1 MHSSNGQP
9 VTLPP
14 DPLWYKDAILYE
26 LHVRAFNDADGDGIG
41 DFQGLTQKLDYLQ
54 DLGVT
59 ALWLLPFYPSPL
71 RDDGY
76 DTADYTEIN
85 PIYGSLR
92 DFRIFLR
99 EAHER
104 GLRVI
109 TELVI
114 NHTSDQHH
122 WFQRSRRAR
131 PGSSWR
137 DFYVWSDTP
146 NKYQDARIIFKD
158 FEPSNWTFDR
168 EAQAY
173 YWHRFYSH
181 QPDLN
186 FDNPRVRRAVFQ
198 VMDRWLDMGVDGF
211 RLDAIPYLFEREG
224 TNCENLPETHAFLR
238 ELRRHIDER
247 FSDRLLLAEANQ
259 WPEDAIAYFGEGNEC
274 HTAFHFPL
282 MPRLFMATQMEDRFP
297 IVDILQQTPAI
308 PANCQWALF
317 LRNHDELTLEMV
329 TDEERDYMYRVYAHD
344 RQARINL
351 GIRRRLAPL
360 LGNNR
365 RKIELMHGLLF
376 SLPGTPVLYYGD
388 EIGMGDNIYLG
399 DRNGVRTPMQ
409 WSPDRN
415 AGFSRANSQR
425 LYLPPI
431 IDAEYHF
438 QSVNVET
445 QRLNPESLWWW
456 TKRLIAL
463 RQRHPVFGRG
473 TLEFL
478 FPENPKVLA
487 FIRSDGKEDVLV
499 VANLSRF
506 AQCTAIDLSRFDGQ
520 LPIEMFGRTPFAP
533 ITKAPYF
540 LTLSPHAFYWFALEK
555 QTTGDGAVIAPAVEL
570 PLLRTEREWTD
581 VFRGRAKTRLEAV
594 LRESIRSRRW
604 FGGKARPIQNVSM
617 VDSIEIDPPNGQSR
631 LPHREGVPQESAPP
645 SSPPALEA
653 KDDQRYFRGAKGDKS
668 GAATILAVLRVDYVA
683 GEPETYILPIGY
695 AAGDAAA
702 DVSSKSPQAP
712 LCRLQVADQ
721 PEPGMLF
728 DALWQNDFT
737 ASLLDA
743 MQRRRRFKGHSGE
756 LIARSTKILRKLSG
770 VLSPPPPATVLKGE
784 QSNSSLAYGDQLIF
798 KLFRRVEAGIN
809 PDLEVG
815 RFLTDETSFMHV
827 PPVAGSLEYRVGHEE
842 PLILGILSGFVPNQG
857 TAWQYTLETLAR
869 YFERAT
875 VEPVDDDA
883 DESQLSQSLLDLAGQ
898 EIPQSATE
906 RLGAYRQSAELLGQR
921 TAELHLALGGN
932 TSLPDF
938 APEPFSQLYQRSL
951 YQSMRKLMS
960 QTMALLRRRVSSLSE
975 SMQAEAKSLLN
986 READLGRCLHSI
998 MSRRIHSRRQ
1008 RIHGD
1013 YHLGQVLYTGND
1025 FVIIDFEGEPAR
1037 SLGERRM
1044 KRSPI
1049 RDVAG
1054 MIRSFHYA
1062 AYSAYF
1068 RHLEEMPERRQ
1079 PLRDAARH
1087 WYLWASVAFLK
1098 RYLEVA
1104 GGAAFMPPTSEE
1116 LKVLL
1121 NAMLLEKSVYELSY
1135 ELNNRPDW
1143 VEVPLLGI
1151 HELLDATQCAAG
1163 KPETKQE
1170 ATSP

>member
-1 MHSSNGQP
+1 MHSHNGQL
-9 VTLPP
+9 VTLPS
-14 DPLWYKDAILYE
+14 DPLWYKDAIIYE
-26 LHVRAFNDADGDGIG
+26 LHVRAFYDHDGDGIG
-41 DFQGLTQKLDYLQ
+41 DFQGLTEKLDYLQ

-85 PIYGSLR
+85 PIYGSMR
-92 DFRIFLR
+92 DFRAFLR
-99 EAHER
+99 GAHER

-137 DFYVWSDTP
+137 DFYVWTDTP

-238 ELRRHIDER
+238 ELRKHIDDR

-415 AGFSRANSQR
+415 AGFSKANSQR
-425 LYLPPI
+425 LFLPPI

-445 QRLNPESLWWW
+445 QRLNPESLLWW

-478 FPENPKVLA
+478 FPDNAKVLA
-487 FIRSDGKEDVLV
+487 FVRSDGKEDVLV

-520 LPIEMFGRTPFAP
+520 LPVEMFGRTPFAP
-533 ITKAPYF
+533 ISKSPYY
-540 LTLSPHAFYWFALEK
+540 LTLSPHAFYWFAIEK
-555 QTTGDGAVIAPAVEL
+555 QTAGDGAVIAPAAEL
-570 PLLRTEREWTD
+570 PLVRVEREWTD
-581 VFRGRAKTRLEAV
+581 VFRGRAKTRLEAL

-604 FGGKARPIQNVSM
+604 FGGKSRPIQNLLI
-617 VDSIEIDPPNGQSR
+617 VDSIDIDPP
-631 LPHREGVPQESAPP
+631 EGHQP
-645 SSPPALEA
+645 
-653 KDDQRYFRGAKGDKS
+653 
-668 GAATILAVLRVDYVA
+668 TILAVLRVDYA
-683 GEPETYILPIGY
+683 TGEPETYILPIGY
-695 AAGDAAA
+695 VSADAAA
-702 DVSSKSPQAP
+702 ELQSKSPQAP
-712 LCRLQVADQ
+712 LCRLQLSDQ
-721 PEPGMLF
+721 AEPGVLY
-728 DALWQNDFT
+728 DALWHNDFP

-743 MQRRRRFKGHSGE
+743 IQRRRRFRGRTGE
-756 LIARSTKILRKLSG
+756 LIARSTKILRRMAGL
-770 VLSPPPPATVLKGE
+770 LSPPPPTTVLKGE

-815 RFLTDETSFMHV
+815 RFLTQETSFMHV
-827 PPVAGSLEYRVGHEE
+827 PPVAGSLEYRVGQEE
-842 PLILGILSGFVPNQG
+842 PLILGILSGFVTNQG

-869 YFERAT
+869 YFEHAT
-875 VEPVDDDA
+875 VEPVT
-883 DESQLSQSLLDLAGQ
+883 EEPGGETIGQTLVDLAQ
-898 EIPQSATE
+898 HDLPQAATE

-921 TAELHLALGGN
+921 TAELHLALAGK
-932 TSLPDF
+932 TTLPDF
-938 APEPFSQLYQRSL
+938 VSEPFTQLYQRSL
-951 YQSMRKLMS
+951 YQSTRKLTS
-960 QTMALLRRRVSSLSE
+960 QTLASLRRRVSSLSE
-975 SMQAEAKSLLN
+975 TVQAEAKALLD
-986 READLGRCLHSI
+986 READLNRCLHSI
-998 MSRRIHSRRQ
+998 MSRRIHARRQ

-1025 FVIIDFEGEPAR
+1025 FVIIDFEGEPTR

-1068 RHLEEMPERRQ
+1068 RHMEEVPENRQ
-1079 PLRDAARH
+1079 PLRAAARY
-1087 WYLWASVAFLK
+1087 WYVWASVAFLK

-1104 GGAAFMPPTSEE
+1104 GSAGFMPPTPDE

-1121 NAMLLEKSVYELSY
+1121 NVMLLEKSVYELSY
-1135 ELNNRPDW
+1135 ELNHRPDW
-1143 VEVPLLGI
+1143 VEAPLLGI
-1151 HELLDATQCAAG
+1151 HELLDATQCAAT
-1163 KPETKQE
+1163 KPETKPPE
-1170 ATSP
+1170 VTSQHT